1 MLRPTAAKTV
11 TQYLAAIDE
20 PRKSQ
25 VRKLHDAIRKAVPQ
39 LEPSIQNDMI
49 GYGTY
54 HYRYATGREG
64 DCPIIALASNKSS
77 ISVYVSAAVDGEYVA
92 EKNRALLPKAKI
104 GKSCIRFNKLEDID
118 LGALGRIVKEGARAM
133 KPTAPRRA

>member
-1 MLRPTAAKTV
+1 MLKPVGAKTV

-25 VRKLHDAIRKAVPQ
+25 MKRLHDVIRKALPR
-39 LEPSIQNDMI
+39 LEPSIQMGMI

-54 HYRYATGREG
+54 TYRYASGREG
-64 DCPIIALASNKSS
+64 DCPVIGLASNKGS
-77 ISVYVSAAVDGEYVA
+77 ISVYVSATVDGQYVA
-92 EKNRALLPKAKI
+92 EKSRRLLPKAKI

-118 LGALGRIVKEGARAM
+118 LVVLGRIVKEGARAM
-133 KPTAPRRA
+133 KPARA